1 MKYFLIVLFFAS
13 SALAV
18 EYQSLGMSYEPR
30 AYLSE
35 ILDHRLLVAETDS
48 PLFQVGDNLPV
59 YSTSAGGQPVAFVQV
74 IKVETEGEVQ
84 RLYCQLLE
92 HSRWS
97 LLRVGDYLQKIDLSK
112 VSESYLGSTELLVRS
127 SSRKISTRYKPLVY
141 QGLSIGETA
150 EVLMPDENL
159 ITFLGYYSYGFKN
172 GWMLTTIVPGYF
184 FGLYNLNIKKQFYNS
199 DSHILSWQLKN
210 YFNQKDQVTRN
221 AVELYWDSINAGNQI
236 AHTVLTVNLA
246 PFGIREGE
254 LLNIITSTSLQT
266 EYEFILDNWDRVL
279 VGPKYN
285 FDLKAVG
292 GHFSYLAIWD
302 SFNLS
307 LTLSTVD
314 FSSIRFD
321 PEKGYLF
328 SFDLFWRY

>member
-1 MKYFLIVLFFAS
+1 MRSLLLILFFTLNAQ
-13 SALAV
+13 A
-18 EYQSLGMSYEPR
+18 YQYKGTGLSYEPR
-30 AYLSE
+30 AYLTE
-35 ILDHRLLVAETDS
+35 IVDHRLLIAEAET

-59 YSTSAGGQPVAFVQV
+59 YSATGGGQPVAFVQV
-74 IKVETEGEVQ
+74 IKIEGEIPQ
-84 RLYCQLLE
+84 RLFCQLLE

-97 LLRVGDYLQKIDLSK
+97 LVRPGDYLQKIDLSK
-112 VSESYLGSTELLVRS
+112 VSESYLGGTELLVRS

-172 GWMLTTIVPGYF
+172 GWMATTIVPGYF
-184 FGLYNLNIKKQFYNS
+184 FGLYNLNIKKQFLNS
-199 DSHILSWQLKN
+199 ENHVLSWQLKN
-210 YFNQKDQVTRN
+210 YFNQNTQSTRN
-221 AVELYWDSINAGNQI
+221 AFEFYWDSINAGNQI

-246 PFGIREGE
+246 PFGIRKDE
-254 LLNIITSTSLQT
+254 LLNIITSTSLQS

-292 GHFSYLAIWD
+292 GHLSYLAIWD

-314 FSSIRFD
+314 FSSIKFD